1 VKIVVEHAIRMT
13 LKEFAELHDLVME
26 VGERP
31 RWGWKDD
38 SSRWH
43 AGFRR
48 TEVKGDG
55 VLIGVSGNGPT
66 PEGAI
71 ADYASK
77 LPGETLVIDAYT
89 DRRRE
94 ILVPD
99 LIPESD
105 DPLDLIPKPVK
116 HTRTVWLNIYD
127 AGDQYTHKTKK
138 DCDRY
143 GKLAGRIACKEI
155 TFDYY
160 EGEGLE

>member
-13 LKEFAELHDLVME
+13 LKEFAERHDLVME

-43 AGFRR
+43 AAFKGA
-48 TEVKGDG
+48 EVKCDG
-55 VLIGVSGNGPT
+55 VLIGEWGEGPT

-94 ILVPD
+94 IRVPD
-99 LIPESD
+99 LIP
-105 DPLDLIPKPVK
+105 DP
-116 HTRTVWLNIYD
+116 
-127 AGDQYTHKTKK
+127 
-138 DCDRY
+138 
-143 GKLAGRIACKEI
+143 
-155 TFDYY
+155 
-160 EGEGLE
+160 EGT

>member
-13 LKEFAELHDLVME
+13 LKEFAERHDLVME

-38 SSRWH
+38 STRWH
-43 AGFRR
+43 AAFRR

-55 VLIGVSGNGPT
+55 VLFGVYGDGPT

-77 LPGETLVIDAYT
+77 LPGKTLVIDACT
-89 DRRRE
+89 DSRLE

-99 LIPESD
+99 LIP
-105 DPLDLIPKPVK
+105 DP
-116 HTRTVWLNIYD
+116 
-127 AGDQYTHKTKK
+127 
-138 DCDRY
+138 
-143 GKLAGRIACKEI
+143 
-155 TFDYY
+155 
-160 EGEGLE
+160 EGT

>member
-1 VKIVVEHAIRMT
+1 VKIVVENAIRMT

-31 RWGWKDD
+31 RWSWKDD

-43 AGFRR
+43 AAFKRA
-48 TEVKGDG
+48 EVKGDG
-55 VLIGVSGNGPT
+55 VLIGEWGEGPT
-66 PEGAI
+66 LEKAI

-77 LPGETLVIDAYT
+77 LPGKTLVIDACT

-116 HTRTVWLNIYD
+116 HTRTVWVNCYGVQAPYSHPTRDD
-127 AGDQYTHKTKK
+127 A
-138 DCDRY
+138 DR
-143 GKLAGRIACKEI
+143 LQSVGRIACKEI
-155 TFDYY
+155 TFDFY
-160 EGEGLE
+160 EGEGL

>member
-1 VKIVVEHAIRMT
+1 METVITHAPRISIE
-13 LKEFAELHDLVME
+13 EFAERHDLVME

-43 AGFRR
+43 AAFKGA
-48 TEVKGDG
+48 EVKGDG
-55 VLIGVSGNGPT
+55 VLIGEYGGGPT

-77 LPGETLVIDAYT
+77 LPGKTLVIDAYT

-99 LIPESD
+99 LIP
-105 DPLDLIPKPVK
+105 DP
-116 HTRTVWLNIYD
+116 
-127 AGDQYTHKTKK
+127 
-138 DCDRY
+138 
-143 GKLAGRIACKEI
+143 
-155 TFDYY
+155 
-160 EGEGLE
+160 EGT